1 VNAVLTV
8 ARREYRQIART
19 RAFKL
24 TLVLVPLMIVL
35 MTAITTLIR
44 PPEGEAFM
52 VLDKSGRYG
61 PAIAHRIELEYQR
74 NVLSAYKTY
83 LAKGAG
89 GAPTETPWVSEAE
102 AQAFLAGGGAD
113 KLIKEVAAQ
122 PAPKGRARFD
132 PPKRRFLEV
141 DPPPADDPQA
151 FERAIAGQLKEGA
164 ATKVGK
170 RPLALA
176 LYIPADLGPG
186 DPAKAW
192 TNGRPN
198 PYLINLVQGE
208 ITRLERQRTLAE
220 AGVDADVVR
229 RLQAPPPMTV
239 TGTAQA
245 QQARQAIGS
254 IVPSAAAYVLLI
266 TLMITGQMMLQG
278 VIEERSNKLL
288 ESVLACIRPEQ
299 LMHGKL
305 IGICGIGLTII
316 AVWGAFAVL
325 AVSFGPPAFA
335 EFARQ
340 ALASVNS
347 PLLFVA
353 IPFYYIFGYA
363 VLSMLFLAVGVL
375 SESMQDAQAY
385 LTPLIMIIVVPYVFL
400 PMSASFDAHA
410 LAPRILSWIPIYT
423 PFAMLTRMSGEVAVS
438 EFVATGLLLIAFAA
452 FEWVMIG
459 RLFRRSLLRSG
470 QPRLMDAFR
479 LMGREA
485 Q

>member
-1 VNAVLTV
+1 MIATLTV

-35 MTAITTLIR
+35 MTTITTLIR

-52 VLDKSGRYG
+52 VLDKSGRYA
-61 PAIAHRIELEYQR
+61 PAIAHRIEIEYQR

-83 LAKGAG
+83 LAKSVPGAS
-89 GAPTETPWVSEAE
+89 TTTPWVSDAEAE
-102 AQAFLAGGGAD
+102 AFLASGGAD

-122 PAPKGRARFD
+122 GPPKGRAKFD

-141 DPPPADDPQA
+141 DPPPAANPRDFQTD
-151 FERAIAGQLKEGA
+151 IASQLKDGA
-164 ATKVGK
+164 ATKIGR

-176 LYIPADLGPG
+176 LYIPADLGAG
-186 DPAKAW
+186 DPAQAW

-208 ITRLERQRTLAE
+208 ITRLERGRTLAE
-220 AGVDADVVR
+220 AGVGPDVVR

-239 TGTAQA
+239 SGTSQA

-254 IVPSAAAYVLLI
+254 IVPSAAAYVLLL

-278 VIEERSNKLL
+278 VIEERSNKLM

-299 LMHGKL
+299 LMQGKL

-316 AVWGAFAVL
+316 AVWGVFAAL
-325 AVSFGPPAFA
+325 AISFGPPSFA

-340 ALASVNS
+340 ALSSVNS

-400 PMSASFDAHA
+400 PMTASFDAHA
-410 LAPRILSWIPIYT
+410 LAPRIMSWIPLYT
-423 PFAMLTRMSGEVAVS
+423 PFAMLTRMSGDVPVW
-438 EFVATGLLLIAFAA
+438 EFIATSVLLIAFAA

-459 RLFRRSLLRSG
+459 RLFR
-470 QPRLMDAFR
+470 Q
-479 LMGREA
+479 
-485 Q
+485 